1 MSPLV
6 ALTRDDIATY
16 VSALFTVYFILII
29 VRIILSW
36 VQQFRPLPYN
46 MALRAAIGFIEESVD
61 PILGDGDRGSERAE
75 QGDQLV
81 REVVLHVLR
90 GDITEDAPP
99 HLGGLVGH
107 HPQNRDAGERLG

>member
-1 MSPLV
+1 VSPLI

-29 VRIILSW
+29 ARIILSW

-61 PILGDGDRGSERAE
+61 PYLNVFRRFIPPLRVGGAGLDLSPILAIFVLLIVQS
-75 QGDQLV
+75 LV
-81 REVVLHVLR
+81 VGAIRE
-90 GDITEDAPP
+90 
-99 HLGGLVGH
+99 
-107 HPQNRDAGERLG
+107 

>member
-1 MSPLV
+1 MTWLT

-46 MALRAAIGFIEESVD
+46 LTLRAVIGFIEESVD
-61 PILGDGDRGSERAE
+61 PYLNVFRRFIPPLRIGGAGLDLSPILAIFLLLIVQSLVVNLIRG
-75 QGDQLV
+75 
-81 REVVLHVLR
+81 
-90 GDITEDAPP
+90 
-99 HLGGLVGH
+99 
-107 HPQNRDAGERLG
+107 